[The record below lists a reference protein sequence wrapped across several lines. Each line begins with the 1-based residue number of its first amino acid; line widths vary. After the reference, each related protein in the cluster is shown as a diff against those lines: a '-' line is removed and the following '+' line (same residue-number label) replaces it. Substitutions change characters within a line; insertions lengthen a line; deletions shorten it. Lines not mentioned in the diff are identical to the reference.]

1 MKGYWIAVLLCAGAL
16 LVLVPAFMTDP
27 LHDTLFP
34 SRTGDS
40 PLQDGGQR
48 AVAGLHP
55 DHNDTKEATRTTIF
69 SKYVSPGTRYIVV
82 SLYSGDP
89 ADPVSA
95 TIITPDKAL
104 GPYYDDSDGS
114 INGRIDL
121 KISTPENLTPG
132 LWKFLIHSNRNVSYG
147 SLENLSWVRTGTD
160 DHNAD
165 E

>member
-1 MKGYWIAVLLCAGAL
+1 MKGFWIAVLLCAGAL
-16 LVLVPAFMTDP
+16 LVLVPAFMTYP
-27 LHDTLFP
+27 LHDQTYLP
-34 SRTGDS
+34 RAGEN
-40 PLQDGGQR
+40 PLHDGGQR

-55 DHNDTKEATRTTIF
+55 DRNETQEGFRTAIF

-82 SLYSGDP
+82 SLYSGDT
-89 ADPVSA
+89 ADPLSA
-95 TIITPDKAL
+95 TIIAPDRTL
-104 GPYYDDSDGS
+104 GPYYDDSDGI

-147 SLENLSWVRTGTD
+147 SLENLSWVRAGTG